1 VAQGAVGQYV
11 FEFTGGRPCLDFSNT
26 LSGGRAHP
34 IERLTTYEDLV
45 AWARQA
51 SVLSEGD
58 ARRLLRK
65 AEQHPKHG
73 AKALA
78 EAIALR
84 EALYR
89 IFSSA
94 ADDSGPLGADLETL
108 NTALARALDHLRVAR
123 NGKGFTWEWDP
134 GDALD
139 RMLWPVVRSA
149 ADLLVSDDVRRVRRC
164 GGENCDWLFLD
175 TSRNHSRRWC
185 SMRDCGNR
193 AKARRYYARQK
204 SAG

>member
-1 VAQGAVGQYV
+1 VAQGAAAQYV
-11 FEFTGGRPCLDFSNT
+11 FQFTGGRLCLDFANT
-26 LSGGRAHP
+26 LSEGRAHP
-34 IERLTTYEDLV
+34 IERLTAYEDLI

-51 SVLSEGD
+51 SVLNDGD

-65 AEQHPKHG
+65 AHQHPKH
-73 AKALA
+73 ATKALA

-84 EALYR
+84 ESLYR

-94 ADDSGPLGADLETL
+94 VDGSAPLGTDLETL
-108 NTALARALDHLRVAR
+108 NTALSRALDHLRVAPR
-123 NGKGFTWEWDP
+123 AKGFTWEWDA

-193 AKARRYYARQK
+193 AKARRFYARK
-204 SAG
+204 KAGG